1 MVRSGGRCP
10 IRRADLR
17 SGLESGRTRLSSI
30 TSVEADTL
38 GEEVKK
44 DKERDGEN
52 EAGNE
57 RENDGGSGE
66 PLVGLGVVV
75 DVRGGDVLDFLP
87 C

>member
-1 MVRSGGRCP
+1 
-10 IRRADLR
+10 
-17 SGLESGRTRLSSI
+17 LESGRTRLSSI

-38 GEEVKK
+38 GEEAKRARS
-44 DKERDGEN
+44 EIGDGEN